1 MNADPGAGVRRTTVR
16 DVMTTGVLSVGPD
29 TPFRE
34 VATTLFAGAV
44 RAVPVLDAGGRLL
57 GVISEADLLVT
68 AERLDPAADHPWW
81 RHRPRHTGR
90 PGPESKAGGSTAR
103 ELMSAPAVTVAPT
116 ASVAAVARTMREQ
129 RLSWL
134 PVTDTD
140 GRVLGV
146 LGRSDLLAV
155 FLRDD
160 GAIRAEVLDGVLDRM
175 LHVDPMRISV
185 EVADGVVTLTG
196 QLDTR
201 TDAVL
206 AVQFVERLEGV
217 AGVVDRLSYA
227 VDAHDSDLD
236 VAPLY

>member
-1 MNADPGAGVRRTTVR
+1 MNGDPRAGVRRTTVG

-29 TPFRE
+29 APFLE
-34 VATTLFAGAV
+34 VATTLFTGAV
-44 RAVPVLDAGGRLL
+44 RAVPVLDAEGLLL
-57 GVISEADLLVT
+57 GVISEADLLAS
-68 AERLDPAADHPWW
+68 AERLDPVPDRPWW

-90 PGPESKAGGSTAR
+90 PGPEGKAGASTAR

-116 ASVAAVARTMREQ
+116 VTVAAAARTMREQ
-129 RLSWL
+129 HLSWL
-134 PVTDTD
+134 PVTDTE
-140 GRVLGV
+140 GRILGV

-160 GAIRAEVLDGVLDRM
+160 EAIRAEVVDGVLVGM
-175 LHVDPMRISV
+175 LLVDPKRVSV
-185 EVADGVVTLTG
+185 GVADGVVTLAG

-206 AVQFVERLEGV
+206 AVRFVERLEGV
-217 AGVVDRLSYA
+217 VGVVDRLTYA

>member
-1 MNADPGAGVRRTTVR
+1 MRRTTVR
-16 DVMTTGVLSVGPD
+16 DVMTTNVLSVGPEA
-29 TPFRE
+29 PFRLI
-34 VATTLFAGAV
+34 ATTLFAGAV
-44 RAVPVLDAGGRLL
+44 RAVPVLDADGLLL
-57 GVISEADLLVT
+57 GVISEADLLAG
-68 AERLDPAADHPWW
+68 AERLDPVPDHPWW

-90 PGPESKAGGSTAR
+90 PGPEGKAGGSTAR

-116 ASVAAVARTMREQ
+116 ATVAAAARAMREQ
-129 RLSWL
+129 SLSWL
-134 PVTDTD
+134 PVTDAQ
-140 GRVLGV
+140 GRVVGV

-160 GAIRAEVLDGVLDRM
+160 AAIRSEVVDVVLRGM
-175 LHVDPMRISV
+175 LLVDPMRVSV
-185 EVADGVVTLTG
+185 GVVDGVVTVAG

-206 AVQFVERLEGV
+206 AVRFIERLEGV
-217 AGVVDRLSYA
+217 VGVVDRLTYA

>member
-1 MNADPGAGVRRTTVR
+1 MRRTTVS

-29 TPFRE
+29 ASFRE
-34 VATTLFAGAV
+34 IATTLFAGAV
-44 RAVPVLDAGGRLL
+44 RAVPVLSPDGRLL

-68 AERLDPAADHPWW
+68 AERLDPVPDHPWW

-90 PGPESKAGGSTAR
+90 PEPASKAGGSTAR
-103 ELMSAPAVTVAPT
+103 ELMSTPAVTVAPT
-116 ASVAAVARTMREQ
+116 ATVAAAARAMREQ

-160 GAIRAEVLDGVLDRM
+160 AAIRAEVVDGVLVGM
-175 LHVDPMRISV
+175 LMVDPMRVSV
-185 EVADGVVTLTG
+185 GVVDGVVTLAG

-206 AVQFVERLEGV
+206 AARFVERLEGV
-217 AGVVDRLSYA
+217 VGVVDRLTYA

>member
-1 MNADPGAGVRRTTVR
+1 MDADPTAGVRHTTVR

-29 TPFRE
+29 TPFVE
-34 VATTLFAGAV
+34 VATTLFSGAV
-44 RAVPVLDAGGRLL
+44 RAVPVLDTDGLLL
-57 GVISEADLLVT
+57 GVISEADLLVA
-68 AERLDPAADHPWW
+68 AEQLDPLPDHPWW

-90 PGPESKAGGSTAR
+90 PGPRSKAGATTAR
-103 ELMSAPAVTVAPT
+103 ELMSAPAVTVAAT
-116 ASVAAVARTMREQ
+116 ATVAAAARAMREL

-160 GAIRAEVLDGVLDRM
+160 AEIRAEVVDGVLVGM
-175 LHVDPMRISV
+175 LRANPMRVSV
-185 EVADGVVTLTG
+185 GVVDGVVTLAG

-206 AVQFVERLEGV
+206 AVQFIERLEGV
-217 AGVVDRLSYA
+217 VGVVDRLTYQ

>member
-1 MNADPGAGVRRTTVR
+1 MDADPAAVRRTTVR

-34 VATTLFAGAV
+34 VATTLFAGAL
-44 RAVPVLDAGGRLL
+44 RAVPVLDADGLLL
-57 GVISEADLLVT
+57 GVISEADLLAT
-68 AERLDPAADHPWW
+68 AERLDPLPEHPWW
-81 RHRPRHTGR
+81 RHRPRHIGR
-90 PGPESKAGGSTAR
+90 NRPLRRAGASTAR

-116 ASVAAVARTMREQ
+116 ATVAAAARAMREQ

-160 GAIRAEVLDGVLDRM
+160 AEIRSEIVDGVLLGM
-175 LHVDPMRISV
+175 VLVDPMR
-185 EVADGVVTLTG
+185 VAVDVVDGVVTLAG
-196 QLDTR
+196 ELDTR

-206 AVQFVERLEGV
+206 AVRFVERLEGV
-217 AGVVDRLSYA
+217 VGVVDRLTYA
-227 VDAHDSDLD
+227 VDPHDSDLD
-236 VAPLY
+236 VAHLY